1 MSISADA
8 AKTIVLM
15 AKTRDACN
23 VQVQDADGDNL
34 LHIDGDYVPYGFGI
48 GGGDYLELTIDVE
61 TGKVVG
67 WNPEAFKKALN
78 ERFQQDI
85 DEDSFD

>member
-1 MSISADA
+1 MTT

-23 VQVQDADGDNL
+23 VQVLDNDGDRIY
-34 LHIDGDYVPYGFGI
+34 HIDGDYVPYGFGI
-48 GGGDYLELTIDVE
+48 GGGDYLELTIDIE

-67 WNPEAFKKALN
+67 WNPETFKKAFE
-78 ERFQQDI
+78 ERLQKDI
-85 DEDSFD
+85 DEDTFD